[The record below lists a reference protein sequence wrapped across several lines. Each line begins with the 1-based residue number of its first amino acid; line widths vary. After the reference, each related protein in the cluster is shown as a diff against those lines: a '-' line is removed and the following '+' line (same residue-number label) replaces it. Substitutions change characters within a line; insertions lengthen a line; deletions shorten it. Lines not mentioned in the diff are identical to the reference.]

1 MKYKII
7 IFDADDTLFDFK
19 KSEKEALK
27 NTMDEFHIEY
37 DENYHL
43 RIYKDINTALW
54 KDFECGIIPQEKI
67 NLEKFKHL
75 SDNLNDEFDAN
86 KFATSYIKH
95 LSDASFLYKESLE
108 LVESLYKDYT
118 LLIVTNGLKDVQ
130 NKRIKK
136 IYHSKIL

>member
-1 MKYKII
+1 MG
-7 IFDADDTLFDFK
+7 
-19 KSEKEALK
+19 
-27 NTMDEFHIEY
+27 EFHIEY